1 MTKSW
6 ALGSAACQNN
16 FLLLSYLKGLIYNS
30 VAELKETRNVTNMK
44 IMNVKQLFLLST
56 LCLTMG
62 TTQAPAQEFLNKLK
76 NKGAKLVKQ
85 AMQDAVKDEVNTVEK
100 TEGEASRNKNR
111 VESKVRNRTRMQ
123 GNSTMAGGGVT
134 LSPKKKE
141 ITIKLCRG
149 LGPSTWYG
157 RKNARSPL
165 PPVCSKQDSWYSS
178 LPFIHDMD
186 NASLV
191 AESQMLEKWIRSHS
205 SEVCSPVVVRRE
217 ENTREMGERTRA
229 LDNAVRYLNGS
240 VEEMPEVLESG
251 AFKRAMQSDC
261 SPLYPS
267 LESETVTYLKS
278 INRTTKEVTVTVYEG
293 NSAYD
298 NKMNI
303 DEMWF
308 EVNPSERTAKLLE
321 MDDESAG
328 KDYTVP
334 SSIRFAGHLFRVTEI
349 GASAFSEKKVKSVT
363 LPMGLKSIGD
373 NAFMSSTISEISIP
387 ATVTNIGKGA
397 FSNIPTLKTIS
408 VPNSVKTIGHSC
420 FVACTGLTEVKLP
433 ARLEKLENSMFRGC
447 RSLTKV
453 TLPQNID
460 KIDTGTFEDC
470 KALAHI
476 DLPQT
481 VTTIGLNAFKNTA
494 LTEVPVTTSLKLID
508 SNAFEGC
515 NGLTSVSLPASV
527 QIETEAFKNCKN
539 LRKATISAE
548 HRGIPDDIYM
558 IFMGCPFAQKPL
570 TSVPSCV
577 TFSE

>member
-1 MTKSW
+1 
-6 ALGSAACQNN
+6 
-16 FLLLSYLKGLIYNS
+16 
-30 VAELKETRNVTNMK
+30 MK

-62 TTQAPAQEFLNKLK
+62 TTQAPAQGFLNKLK

-85 AMQDAVKDEVNTVEK
+85 AMPDAVKDVVNTVEK

-157 RKNARSPL
+157 RKNARSPQ
-165 PPVCSKQDSWYSS
+165 PPVCSKQDSWYRS

-191 AESQMLEKWIRSHS
+191 AESQMLKKWIRSNS
-205 SEVCSPVVVRRE
+205 SETCSPVVVRRE

-298 NKMNI
+298 NRMNI

-321 MDDESAG
+321 MDEESAG

-373 NAFMSSTISEISIP
+373 NAFMSSAISEISIP

-433 ARLEKLENSMFRGC
+433 ARLEKLWNNMFSGC

-476 DLPQT
+476 DLPQS
-481 VTTIGLNAFKNTA
+481 VTTIGVNAFKNTA

>member
-1 MTKSW
+1 MT
-6 ALGSAACQNN
+6 
-16 FLLLSYLKGLIYNS
+16 
-30 VAELKETRNVTNMK
+30 
-44 IMNVKQLFLLST
+44 MNVKQLFLLST

-62 TTQAPAQEFLNKLK
+62 TIQAPAQGFLNKLK

-85 AMQDAVKDEVNTVEK
+85 AMPDPVKDVVNTVEE
-100 TEGEASRNKNR
+100 TEGAATRTRNR
-111 VESKVRNRTRMQ
+111 VESRVRNRTS
-123 GNSTMAGGGVT
+123 GASTRRTRTQADSSTADGGVT

-149 LGPSTWYG
+149 LGPLTLG
-157 RKNARSPL
+157 GHKNARSPL
-165 PPVCSKQDSWYSS
+165 PPTCSKQDSWYRS

-191 AESQMLEKWIRSHS
+191 AEANMLDNFVKKHS
-205 SEVCSPVVVRRE
+205 SDVCSPVAVRNE
-217 ENTREMGERTRA
+217 ENRSEMGERTRA

-240 VEEMPEVLESG
+240 NDEMPEVLESG

-261 SPLYPS
+261 SALYPS
-267 LESETVTYLKS
+267 LEPETVTYLKS

-334 SSIRFAGHLFRVTEI
+334 SSIRFGGHLYRVTEI
-349 GASAFSEKKVKSVT
+349 GGSAFYGKKVKSVT

-373 NAFMSSTISEISIP
+373 NAFMSSTISEINIP
-387 ATVTNIGKGA
+387 ATVTNIGKRA

-408 VPNSVKTIGHSC
+408 VPNSVKTIGLSC
-420 FVACTGLTEVKLP
+420 FVMCTGLTEVKLP
-433 ARLEKLENSMFRGC
+433 ARLEKLENAMFRGC
-447 RSLTKV
+447 QSLTKV

-460 KIDTGTFEDC
+460 MIDTGTFEDC

-476 DLPQT
+476 DLPQS

-494 LTEVPVTTSLKLID
+494 LTEVPVTTNLKLID

-527 QIETEAFKNCKN
+527 QVENEAFKNCKN

>member
-1 MTKSW
+1 
-6 ALGSAACQNN
+6 
-16 FLLLSYLKGLIYNS
+16 
-30 VAELKETRNVTNMK
+30 MK

-62 TTQAPAQEFLNKLK
+62 TTQAPAQGFLNKLK

-85 AMQDAVKDEVNTVEK
+85 AMPDAVKDVVNTVEK

-157 RKNARSPL
+157 RKNARSPQ
-165 PPVCSKQDSWYSS
+165 PPVCSKQDSWYRS

-191 AESQMLEKWIRSHS
+191 AESQMLKKWIRSNS
-205 SEVCSPVVVRRE
+205 SEVDVPVLIRRE
-217 ENTREMGERTRA
+217 EKSGELGERISA
-229 LDNAVRYLNGS
+229 LDRAVRYLNGS

-278 INRTTKEVTVTVYEG
+278 INRTTKEVKVTVYEG

-321 MDDESAG
+321 MDEESAG

-373 NAFMSSTISEISIP
+373 NAFMSSAISEISIP

-433 ARLEKLENSMFRGC
+433 ARLEKLWNNMFSGC

-476 DLPQT
+476 DLPQS
-481 VTTIGLNAFKNTA
+481 VTTIGVNAFKNTA

>member
-1 MTKSW
+1 
-6 ALGSAACQNN
+6 
-16 FLLLSYLKGLIYNS
+16 
-30 VAELKETRNVTNMK
+30 MK

-62 TTQAPAQEFLNKLK
+62 TTQAPAQGFLNKLK

-85 AMQDAVKDEVNTVEK
+85 AMPDAVKDEVNTVEK

-157 RKNARSPL
+157 RKNARSPQ
-165 PPVCSKQDSWYSS
+165 PPVCSKQDSWYRS

-191 AESQMLEKWIRSHS
+191 AESQMLKKWIRSNS
-205 SEVCSPVVVRRE
+205 SETCSPVVVRRE

-321 MDDESAG
+321 MDEESAG

-373 NAFMSSTISEISIP
+373 NAFMSSAISEISIP

-433 ARLEKLENSMFRGC
+433 ARLEKLWNNMFSGC

-476 DLPQT
+476 DLPQS
-481 VTTIGLNAFKNTA
+481 VTTIGVNAFKNTA

>member
-1 MTKSW
+1 
-6 ALGSAACQNN
+6 
-16 FLLLSYLKGLIYNS
+16 
-30 VAELKETRNVTNMK
+30 
-44 IMNVKQLFLLST
+44 MNVKQLFLLST

-62 TTQAPAQEFLNKLK
+62 TTQAPAQGFLNKLK

-85 AMQDAVKDEVNTVEK
+85 AMPNPVKDVVKTVED
-100 TEGEASRNKNR
+100 TEGAASRTRTR
-111 VESKVRNRTRMQ
+111 VENKVRNKAGGESMRRTRTQ
-123 GNSTMAGGGVT
+123 AGSSMAGGVT

-141 ITIKLCRG
+141 MTIKLCRG
-149 LGPSTWYG
+149 LGPSTWHG

-165 PPVCSKQDSWYSS
+165 PPVCSKQDSWYRS

-191 AESQMLEKWIRSHS
+191 AESQMIEKWIRSHS
-205 SEVCSPVVVRRE
+205 SETCSPVVVRRE

-321 MDDESAG
+321 MDNDESAG

-433 ARLEKLENSMFRGC
+433 ARLEKLWNNMFSGC

-476 DLPQT
+476 DLPQS
-481 VTTIGLNAFKNTA
+481 VTTIGQNAFKNTA

>member
-1 MTKSW
+1 
-6 ALGSAACQNN
+6 
-16 FLLLSYLKGLIYNS
+16 
-30 VAELKETRNVTNMK
+30 MK

-62 TTQAPAQEFLNKLK
+62 TTQAPAQGFLNKLK

-85 AMQDAVKDEVNTVEK
+85 AMPDAVKDVVNTVEK

-157 RKNARSPL
+157 RKNARSPQ
-165 PPVCSKQDSWYSS
+165 PPVCSKQDSWYRS

-191 AESQMLEKWIRSHS
+191 AESQMLEKWIRSNS
-205 SEVCSPVVVRRE
+205 SETCSPVVVRRE

-321 MDDESAG
+321 MDEESAG

-373 NAFMSSTISEISIP
+373 NAFMSSAISEISIP

-433 ARLEKLENSMFRGC
+433 ARLEKLWNNMFSGC

-476 DLPQT
+476 DLPQS
-481 VTTIGLNAFKNTA
+481 VTTIGVNAFKNTA

>member
-1 MTKSW
+1 
-6 ALGSAACQNN
+6 
-16 FLLLSYLKGLIYNS
+16 
-30 VAELKETRNVTNMK
+30 MK
-44 IMNVKQLFLLST
+44 ILNVKQLFLLST

-62 TTQAPAQEFLNKLK
+62 TTQAPAQGFLNKLK

-85 AMQDAVKDEVNTVEK
+85 AMPDAVKDVVNTVEK

-157 RKNARSPL
+157 RKNARSPQ
-165 PPVCSKQDSWYSS
+165 PPVCSKQDSWYRS

-191 AESQMLEKWIRSHS
+191 AESQMLKKWIRSNS
-205 SEVCSPVVVRRE
+205 SETCSPVVVRRE

-321 MDDESAG
+321 MDEESAG

-373 NAFMSSTISEISIP
+373 NAFMSSAISEISIP

-433 ARLEKLENSMFRGC
+433 ARLEKLWKNMFSGC

-476 DLPQT
+476 DLPQS
-481 VTTIGLNAFKNTA
+481 VTTIGVNAFKNTA

>member
-1 MTKSW
+1 
-6 ALGSAACQNN
+6 
-16 FLLLSYLKGLIYNS
+16 
-30 VAELKETRNVTNMK
+30 
-44 IMNVKQLFLLST
+44 MNVKQLFLLST

-62 TTQAPAQEFLNKLK
+62 SATQAPAQGFLNKLK
-76 NKGAKLVKQ
+76 NKGAKLVKK
-85 AMQDAVKDEVNTVEK
+85 AMPNPVKDVVKTVED
-100 TEGEASRNKNR
+100 TEGAASRTRTR
-111 VESKVRNRTRMQ
+111 VENKVRNKAGGESMRRTRTQ
-123 GNSTMAGGGVT
+123 DGSSMAGGVT
-134 LSPKKKE
+134 LSPQKKE

-165 PPVCSKQDSWYSS
+165 PPVCSKQDSWYRS

-191 AESQMLEKWIRSHS
+191 AEVNMLDNFVKKHTSD
-205 SEVCSPVVVRRE
+205 VCSPVVVRRE
-217 ENTREMGERTRA
+217 ENGEEMGDRIEA
-229 LDNAVRYLNGS
+229 LNNAVRYLNGS
-240 VEEMPEVLESG
+240 TDEMPEVLESG
-251 AFKRAMQSDC
+251 AFKRAMQSDY
-261 SPLYPS
+261 SALYPS
-267 LESETVTYLKS
+267 LKPETVTYLKS

-298 NKMNI
+298 NRMNV

-321 MDDESAG
+321 MDNDESTG

-334 SSIRFAGHLFRVTEI
+334 SSIRFAGHMFRVTEI
-349 GASAFSEKKVKSVT
+349 GGSAFSEKKVKSVT
-363 LPMGLKSIGD
+363 LPMGLKSIGV
-373 NAFMSSTISEISIP
+373 NAFMSSTISEINIP
-387 ATVTNIGKGA
+387 ATVTNIGKRA
-397 FSNIPTLKTIS
+397 FSNISTLKTIS

-433 ARLEKLENSMFRGC
+433 ARLEKLENAMFRGC

-476 DLPQT
+476 DLPQS
-481 VTTIGLNAFKNTA
+481 VTTIGQNAFKNTA
-494 LTEVPVTTSLKLID
+494 LTAVPVTTNLKLID

-527 QIETEAFKNCKN
+527 QIEQEAFKNCKN
-539 LRKATISAE
+539 LRKATVSAE
-548 HRGIPDDIYM
+548 YRGIADDIYM

>member
-1 MTKSW
+1 
-6 ALGSAACQNN
+6 
-16 FLLLSYLKGLIYNS
+16 
-30 VAELKETRNVTNMK
+30 
-44 IMNVKQLFLLST
+44 
-56 LCLTMG
+56 MG
-62 TTQAPAQEFLNKLK
+62 ATQAPAQGFLNKLK
-76 NKGAKLVKQ
+76 NKGAKLIKQ
-85 AMQDAVKDEVNTVEK
+85 AMPDPVKDVVKTVED
-100 TEGEASRNKNR
+100 TEGAASRIRTR
-111 VESKVRNRTRMQ
+111 VENKVRNRTGGESMQ
-123 GNSTMAGGGVT
+123 RRRTQTGSGGVT

-157 RKNARSPL
+157 RNNARSPL
-165 PPVCSKQDSWYSS
+165 PPVCSKQDSWYES
-178 LPFIHDMD
+178 LSFINDMD

-191 AESQMLEKWIRSHS
+191 AEANMLDNLVTKHTSK
-205 SEVCSPVVVRRE
+205 VCSPVVFRRE
-217 ENTREMGERTRA
+217 ENSIERGARISA
-229 LDNAVRYLNGS
+229 LNNAVRYLNGS
-240 VEEMPEVLESG
+240 TDEMPEVFESG
-251 AFKRAMQSDC
+251 AFKRAMQSDY
-261 SPLYPS
+261 SALYPS
-267 LESETVTYLKS
+267 LEPETVKYLKS

-298 NKMNI
+298 NRMNI

-321 MDDESAG
+321 MDNDESTG

-334 SSIRFAGHLFRVTEI
+334 SSIRFAGHMFRVTEI
-349 GASAFSEKKVKSVT
+349 GGAAFCDMKVKSVT
-363 LPMGLKSIGD
+363 LPMGLKSIGV
-373 NAFMSSTISEISIP
+373 NAFMNSTISEISIP

-397 FSNIPTLKTIS
+397 FSNILALKTIS

-420 FVACTGLTEVKLP
+420 FAACTGLTEAKLP
-433 ARLEKLENSMFRGC
+433 ARLEKLENSMFWGC

-476 DLPQT
+476 DLPQI
-481 VTTIGLNAFKNTA
+481 VTTIGQNAFKNTA
-494 LTEVPVTTSLKLID
+494 LTEVPVTTNLKLID

-527 QIETEAFKNCKN
+527 QVEHEAFKNCKN

-548 HRGIPDDIYM
+548 YRGIADDIYM

>member
-1 MTKSW
+1 
-6 ALGSAACQNN
+6 
-16 FLLLSYLKGLIYNS
+16 
-30 VAELKETRNVTNMK
+30 MK

-62 TTQAPAQEFLNKLK
+62 TTQAPAQGFLNKLK

-85 AMQDAVKDEVNTVEK
+85 AMPDAVKDVVNTVEE
-100 TEGEASRNKNR
+100 TEGEASKTRNR

-157 RKNARSPL
+157 RKNARSPQ
-165 PPVCSKQDSWYSS
+165 PPVSSKQDSWYQS

-191 AESQMLEKWIRSHS
+191 AESQMLEKWIRSNS
-205 SEVCSPVVVRRE
+205 SETCSPVVVRRE

-278 INRTTKEVTVTVYEG
+278 INRTTKEVKVTVYEG

-321 MDDESAG
+321 MDEESAG

-373 NAFMSSTISEISIP
+373 NAFMSSAISEISIP

-433 ARLEKLENSMFRGC
+433 ARLEKLWNNMFSGC

-476 DLPQT
+476 DLPQS
-481 VTTIGLNAFKNTA
+481 VTTIGVNAFKNTA

-548 HRGIPDDIYM
+548 HRGLPDDIYM

>member
-1 MTKSW
+1 
-6 ALGSAACQNN
+6 
-16 FLLLSYLKGLIYNS
+16 
-30 VAELKETRNVTNMK
+30 
-44 IMNVKQLFLLST
+44 MNVKQLFLLST

-62 TTQAPAQEFLNKLK
+62 ATQAPAQGFLNKLK

-85 AMQDAVKDEVNTVEK
+85 AMPDPVKEVVNTVEE
-100 TEGEASRNKNR
+100 TEGAASRTRNR
-111 VESKVRNRTRMQ
+111 VESKVRNRTS
-123 GNSTMAGGGVT
+123 GASTRRTRTQAGSSTTGGSVT

-149 LGPSTWYG
+149 LGPSTWGG

-165 PPVCSKQDSWYSS
+165 PPACSKQDSWYRS

-191 AESQMLEKWIRSHS
+191 AEANMLDNFVKKHS
-205 SEVCSPVVVRRE
+205 SEVCSPVVVRVE
-217 ENTREMGERTRA
+217 ENREEMGERTRA

-240 VEEMPEVLESG
+240 TDEMPEVLESG
-251 AFKRAMQSDC
+251 AFKRAMQSDY
-261 SPLYPS
+261 SALYPS
-267 LESETVTYLKS
+267 LEPETVTYLKS

-321 MDDESAG
+321 MDEESAG

-334 SSIRFAGHLFRVTEI
+334 SSIRFGGHVFRVTEI
-349 GASAFSEKKVKSVT
+349 GASAFNEKKVKSVT

-373 NAFMSSTISEISIP
+373 NAFMSSTISEINIP

-420 FVACTGLTEVKLP
+420 FVMCTGLTEAKLP

-476 DLPQT
+476 DLPQS

-494 LTEVPVTTSLKLID
+494 LTEVPVTTNLKLID

-527 QIETEAFKNCKN
+527 QVENEAFKNCKN

-548 HRGIPDDIYM
+548 YRGIADDIYM

>member
-1 MTKSW
+1 MT
-6 ALGSAACQNN
+6 
-16 FLLLSYLKGLIYNS
+16 
-30 VAELKETRNVTNMK
+30 
-44 IMNVKQLFLLST
+44 MNVKQLFLLST

-62 TTQAPAQEFLNKLK
+62 ATQAPAQGFLNKLK

-85 AMQDAVKDEVNTVEK
+85 AMPDPVKEVVNTVEE
-100 TEGEASRNKNR
+100 TEGAASRTRNR
-111 VESKVRNRTRMQ
+111 VESKVRNRTS
-123 GNSTMAGGGVT
+123 GASTRRTRTQAGSSTTGGSVT

-149 LGPSTWYG
+149 LGPSTWGG

-165 PPVCSKQDSWYSS
+165 PPACSKQDSWYRS

-191 AESQMLEKWIRSHS
+191 AEANMLDNFVKKHS
-205 SEVCSPVVVRRE
+205 SEVCSPVVVRVE
-217 ENTREMGERTRA
+217 ENREEMGERTRA

-240 VEEMPEVLESG
+240 TDEMPEVLESG
-251 AFKRAMQSDC
+251 AFKRAMQSDY
-261 SPLYPS
+261 SALYPS
-267 LESETVTYLKS
+267 LEPETVTYLKS

-321 MDDESAG
+321 MDEESAG

-334 SSIRFAGHLFRVTEI
+334 SSIRFGGHVFRVTEI
-349 GASAFSEKKVKSVT
+349 GASAFNEKKVKSVT

-373 NAFMSSTISEISIP
+373 NAFMSSTISEINIP

-420 FVACTGLTEVKLP
+420 FVMCTGLTEAKLP

-476 DLPQT
+476 DLPQS

-494 LTEVPVTTSLKLID
+494 LTEVPVTTNLKLID

-527 QIETEAFKNCKN
+527 QVENEAFKNCKN

-548 HRGIPDDIYM
+548 YRGIADDIYM

>member
-1 MTKSW
+1 
-6 ALGSAACQNN
+6 
-16 FLLLSYLKGLIYNS
+16 
-30 VAELKETRNVTNMK
+30 
-44 IMNVKQLFLLST
+44 
-56 LCLTMG
+56 
-62 TTQAPAQEFLNKLK
+62 
-76 NKGAKLVKQ
+76 
-85 AMQDAVKDEVNTVEK
+85 
-100 TEGEASRNKNR
+100 
-111 VESKVRNRTRMQ
+111 
-123 GNSTMAGGGVT
+123 
-134 LSPKKKE
+134 
-141 ITIKLCRG
+141 
-149 LGPSTWYG
+149 
-157 RKNARSPL
+157 
-165 PPVCSKQDSWYSS
+165 
-178 LPFIHDMD
+178 
-186 NASLV
+186 
-191 AESQMLEKWIRSHS
+191 
-205 SEVCSPVVVRRE
+205 
-217 ENTREMGERTRA
+217 MGERIRA

-278 INRTTKEVTVTVYEG
+278 INRATTEVTVTVYEG
-293 NSAYD
+293 NSAYN

-321 MDDESAG
+321 MDEESAG

-373 NAFMSSTISEISIP
+373 NAFMSSTISEIRIP

-433 ARLEKLENSMFRGC
+433 ARLEKLWNNMFSGC

-460 KIDTGTFEDC
+460 KIDTGIFEDC

-476 DLPQT
+476 DLPQS
-481 VTTIGLNAFKNTA
+481 VTTIGVNAFKNTA

>member
-1 MTKSW
+1 M
-6 ALGSAACQNN
+6 
-16 FLLLSYLKGLIYNS
+16 
-30 VAELKETRNVTNMK
+30 
-44 IMNVKQLFLLST
+44 
-56 LCLTMG
+56 
-62 TTQAPAQEFLNKLK
+62 K

-85 AMQDAVKDEVNTVEK
+85 AMPDPVKEVVNTVEE
-100 TEGEASRNKNR
+100 TEGAATRTRNR
-111 VESKVRNRTRMQ
+111 VESKVRNRTS
-123 GNSTMAGGGVT
+123 GASTRRTRTQAGSSTAGGSVT

-149 LGPSTWYG
+149 LGPSTWGG

-165 PPVCSKQDSWYSS
+165 PPTCSKQDSWYRS

-191 AESQMLEKWIRSHS
+191 AEANMLDNFVKKHS
-205 SEVCSPVVVRRE
+205 SEVCSPVVVRVE
-217 ENTREMGERTRA
+217 ENREEMGERTRA

-240 VEEMPEVLESG
+240 TDEMPEVLESG
-251 AFKRAMQSDC
+251 AFKRAMQSDY
-261 SPLYPS
+261 SALYPS
-267 LESETVTYLKS
+267 LEPETVTYLKS
-278 INRTTKEVTVTVYEG
+278 INRTTKEVTVSVYEG

-321 MDDESAG
+321 MDEESTG

-334 SSIRFAGHLFRVTEI
+334 SSIRFGGHVFRVTEI
-349 GASAFSEKKVKSVT
+349 GESAFNEKKVKSVT

-373 NAFMSSTISEISIP
+373 NAFMSSTISEINIP
-387 ATVTNIGKGA
+387 ATVTNIGKQA
-397 FSNIPTLKTIS
+397 FSNISTLKTIS

-420 FVACTGLTEVKLP
+420 FVMCTGLTEAKLP

-476 DLPQT
+476 DLPQS

-494 LTEVPVTTSLKLID
+494 LTEVPVTTNLKLID

-527 QIETEAFKNCKN
+527 QVENEAFKNCKN

-548 HRGIPDDIYM
+548 YRGIADDIYM

>member
-1 MTKSW
+1 
-6 ALGSAACQNN
+6 
-16 FLLLSYLKGLIYNS
+16 
-30 VAELKETRNVTNMK
+30 MK

-85 AMQDAVKDEVNTVEK
+85 AMPDAVKDEVNTVEK

-157 RKNARSPL
+157 RKNARSPQ
-165 PPVCSKQDSWYSS
+165 PPVCSKQDSWYRS

-191 AESQMLEKWIRSHS
+191 AESQMLEKWIRSNS
-205 SEVCSPVVVRRE
+205 SETCSPVVVRRE

-494 LTEVPVTTSLKLID
+494 LTEVPVTTNLKLID

>member
-1 MTKSW
+1 
-6 ALGSAACQNN
+6 
-16 FLLLSYLKGLIYNS
+16 
-30 VAELKETRNVTNMK
+30 MK

-62 TTQAPAQEFLNKLK
+62 TTQAPAQGFLNKLK

-85 AMQDAVKDEVNTVEK
+85 AMPDAVKDVVNTVEK
-100 TEGEASRNKNR
+100 TEGEASKTRNR

-157 RKNARSPL
+157 RKNARSPQ
-165 PPVCSKQDSWYSS
+165 PPVCSKQDSWYRS

-191 AESQMLEKWIRSHS
+191 AESQMIEKWIRSHS
-205 SEVCSPVVVRRE
+205 SETCSPVVVRRE

-251 AFKRAMQSDC
+251 AFKRAMQSDF

-321 MDDESAG
+321 MDEESAG

-420 FVACTGLTEVKLP
+420 FVTCTGLTEVKLP
-433 ARLEKLENSMFRGC
+433 ARLEKLWNNMFRGC

-476 DLPQT
+476 DLPQS
-481 VTTIGLNAFKNTA
+481 VTTIGQNAFKNTA

-508 SNAFEGC
+508 TNAFEGC

-539 LRKATISAE
+539 LRRATISAE

>member
-1 MTKSW
+1 
-6 ALGSAACQNN
+6 
-16 FLLLSYLKGLIYNS
+16 
-30 VAELKETRNVTNMK
+30 MK

-62 TTQAPAQEFLNKLK
+62 TTQAPAQGFLNKLK

-85 AMQDAVKDEVNTVEK
+85 AMPDAVKDVVNTVEK

-157 RKNARSPL
+157 RKNARSPQ
-165 PPVCSKQDSWYSS
+165 PPVCSKQDSWYRS

-191 AESQMLEKWIRSHS
+191 AESQMLEKWIRSNS
-205 SEVCSPVVVRRE
+205 SETCSPVVVRRE
-217 ENTREMGERTRA
+217 ENTREMGERIRA

-278 INRTTKEVTVTVYEG
+278 INRTTKEVKVTVYEG

-308 EVNPSERTAKLLE
+308 EMNPSERTAKLLE
-321 MDDESAG
+321 MDEESAG

-433 ARLEKLENSMFRGC
+433 ARLEKLWNNMFSGC

-476 DLPQT
+476 DLPQS
-481 VTTIGLNAFKNTA
+481 VTTIGVNAFKNTA

>member
-1 MTKSW
+1 
-6 ALGSAACQNN
+6 
-16 FLLLSYLKGLIYNS
+16 
-30 VAELKETRNVTNMK
+30 
-44 IMNVKQLFLLST
+44 MNVKQLFLLST

-62 TTQAPAQEFLNKLK
+62 TTQAPAQGFLNKLK

-85 AMQDAVKDEVNTVEK
+85 AMPDAVKGVVNTVEK

-123 GNSTMAGGGVT
+123 GNSTIAGGGVT

-157 RKNARSPL
+157 RKNARSPQ
-165 PPVCSKQDSWYSS
+165 PPVCSKQDSWYRS

-191 AESQMLEKWIRSHS
+191 AESQMLKKWIRSNS
-205 SEVCSPVVVRRE
+205 SETCSPVVVRRE

-433 ARLEKLENSMFRGC
+433 ARLEKLWNNMFSGC

-476 DLPQT
+476 DLPQS
-481 VTTIGLNAFKNTA
+481 VTTIGVNAFKNTA

>member
-1 MTKSW
+1 
-6 ALGSAACQNN
+6 
-16 FLLLSYLKGLIYNS
+16 
-30 VAELKETRNVTNMK
+30 MK

-62 TTQAPAQEFLNKLK
+62 TTQAPAQGFLNKLK

-85 AMQDAVKDEVNTVEK
+85 AMPDAVKDVVNTVEK
-100 TEGEASRNKNR
+100 TEGEASKTRNR

-157 RKNARSPL
+157 RKNARSPQ
-165 PPVCSKQDSWYSS
+165 PPVCSKQDSWYRS

-191 AESQMLEKWIRSHS
+191 AESQMLKQWIRSNS
-205 SEVCSPVVVRRE
+205 SETCSPVVVRRE
-217 ENTREMGERTRA
+217 ENTREMGERIRA

-433 ARLEKLENSMFRGC
+433 ARLEKLWNNMFSGC

-476 DLPQT
+476 DLPQS
-481 VTTIGLNAFKNTA
+481 VTTIGVNAFKNTA

>member
-1 MTKSW
+1 
-6 ALGSAACQNN
+6 
-16 FLLLSYLKGLIYNS
+16 
-30 VAELKETRNVTNMK
+30 MK

-62 TTQAPAQEFLNKLK
+62 TTQAPAQGFLNKLK
-76 NKGAKLVKQ
+76 NKGTKLVKQ
-85 AMQDAVKDEVNTVEK
+85 AMPDAVKDVVNTVEK
-100 TEGEASRNKNR
+100 TEGEASKTRNR

-157 RKNARSPL
+157 RKNARSPQ
-165 PPVCSKQDSWYSS
+165 PPVCSKQDSWYRS

-191 AESQMLEKWIRSHS
+191 AESQMLEKWIRSNS
-205 SEVCSPVVVRRE
+205 SETCSPVVVRRE
-217 ENTREMGERTRA
+217 ENTREMGERIRA

-278 INRTTKEVTVTVYEG
+278 INRTTKEVKVTVYEG

-308 EVNPSERTAKLLE
+308 EMNPSERTAKLLE
-321 MDDESAG
+321 MDEESAG

-433 ARLEKLENSMFRGC
+433 ARLEKLWNNMFSGC

-460 KIDTGTFEDC
+460 KIDTGIFEDC

-476 DLPQT
+476 DLPQS
-481 VTTIGLNAFKNTA
+481 VTTIGVNAFKNTA

>member
-1 MTKSW
+1 
-6 ALGSAACQNN
+6 
-16 FLLLSYLKGLIYNS
+16 
-30 VAELKETRNVTNMK
+30 MK
-44 IMNVKQLFLLST
+44 IMNVKQLFLLSI

-62 TTQAPAQEFLNKLK
+62 TTQAPAQGFLNKLK

-85 AMQDAVKDEVNTVEK
+85 AMPDAVKDVVNTVEK

-123 GNSTMAGGGVT
+123 GNSTMAGGVT

-157 RKNARSPL
+157 RKNARSPQ

-191 AESQMLEKWIRSHS
+191 AESQMLEKWIRSNS
-205 SEVCSPVVVRRE
+205 SKICSPVVVRRE
-217 ENTREMGERTRA
+217 ENIREMGERTRA

-433 ARLEKLENSMFRGC
+433 ARLEKLWNNMFSGC

-476 DLPQT
+476 DLPQS
-481 VTTIGLNAFKNTA
+481 VTTIGVNAFKNTA

>member
-1 MTKSW
+1 
-6 ALGSAACQNN
+6 
-16 FLLLSYLKGLIYNS
+16 
-30 VAELKETRNVTNMK
+30 MK
-44 IMNVKQLFLLST
+44 ILNVKQLFLLST

-62 TTQAPAQEFLNKLK
+62 TTQAPAQGFLNKLK

-85 AMQDAVKDEVNTVEK
+85 AMPDAVKDVVNTVEK

-157 RKNARSPL
+157 RKNARSPQ
-165 PPVCSKQDSWYSS
+165 PPVCSKQDSWYRS

-191 AESQMLEKWIRSHS
+191 AESQMLKKWIRSNS
-205 SEVCSPVVVRRE
+205 SETCSPVVVRRE

-278 INRTTKEVTVTVYEG
+278 INRTTKEVKVTVYEG

-321 MDDESAG
+321 MDEESAG

-433 ARLEKLENSMFRGC
+433 ARLEKLWNNMFSGC

-476 DLPQT
+476 DLPQS
-481 VTTIGLNAFKNTA
+481 VTTIGVNAFKNTA

>member
-1 MTKSW
+1 MT
-6 ALGSAACQNN
+6 
-16 FLLLSYLKGLIYNS
+16 
-30 VAELKETRNVTNMK
+30 
-44 IMNVKQLFLLST
+44 MNVKQLFLLST

-62 TTQAPAQEFLNKLK
+62 TTQAPAQGFLNKLK

-85 AMQDAVKDEVNTVEK
+85 AMPDPVKDVVNTVEE
-100 TEGEASRNKNR
+100 TEGAATRTRNR
-111 VESKVRNRTRMQ
+111 VESKVRNRTS
-123 GNSTMAGGGVT
+123 GASTRRTRTQAGSSTAGGSVT

-149 LGPSTWYG
+149 LGPSTLGG

-165 PPVCSKQDSWYSS
+165 PPVCSKQDSWYRA

-191 AESQMLEKWIRSHS
+191 AEANMLDNMMKKRS
-205 SEVCSPVVVRRE
+205 EDVCSPVAVRCE
-217 ENTREMGERTRA
+217 ENRSEMGERTRA

-240 VEEMPEVLESG
+240 TDEMPEVLESG
-251 AFKRAMQSDC
+251 AFKRAMQSDY
-261 SPLYPS
+261 SALYPS
-267 LESETVTYLKS
+267 LEPETVTYLKS

-298 NKMNI
+298 NKMLV

-308 EVNPSERTAKLLE
+308 EVNPSERTAKLIE

-334 SSIRFAGHLFRVTEI
+334 SSIRFGGHMYRVTKI
-349 GASAFSEKKVKSVT
+349 GGSAFYGKKVKSVT

-373 NAFMSSTISEISIP
+373 NAFMSSTISEINIP
-387 ATVTNIGKGA
+387 VTVTNIGKRA

-408 VPNSVKTIGHSC
+408 VPNSVKTIGLSC
-420 FVACTGLTEVKLP
+420 FVMCTGLTEVKLP
-433 ARLEKLENSMFRGC
+433 ARLEKLENSLFKGC

-470 KALAHI
+470 KALTHI
-476 DLPQT
+476 DLPQS

-494 LTEVPVTTSLKLID
+494 LTEVPVTTNLKLID

-527 QIETEAFKNCKN
+527 QVENEAFKNCKN

-548 HRGIPDDIYM
+548 HRGIPDDIYI

>member
-1 MTKSW
+1 
-6 ALGSAACQNN
+6 
-16 FLLLSYLKGLIYNS
+16 
-30 VAELKETRNVTNMK
+30 
-44 IMNVKQLFLLST
+44 MNVKQLFLLST

-62 TTQAPAQEFLNKLK
+62 TTQAPAQGFLNKLK

-85 AMQDAVKDEVNTVEK
+85 AMPAPVKDVVKTVED
-100 TEGEASRNKNR
+100 TEGVASRTRTR
-111 VESKVRNRTRMQ
+111 VENKVRNKAGGESMRRTRTQ
-123 GNSTMAGGGVT
+123 AGSSMAGGVT

-141 ITIKLCRG
+141 MTIKLCRG
-149 LGPSTWYG
+149 LGPSTWHG
-157 RKNARSPL
+157 RKNARSTL
-165 PPVCSKQDSWYSS
+165 PPVCSKQDSWYRS
-178 LPFIHDMD
+178 LPFILDMD

-191 AESQMLEKWIRSHS
+191 AEANMLDNFVKKHT

-217 ENTREMGERTRA
+217 ENTEERGDRIEA
-229 LDNAVRYLNGS
+229 LNNAVRYLNGS
-240 VEEMPEVLESG
+240 TDEMPEVLESG
-251 AFKRAMQSDC
+251 AFKRAMQSDY
-261 SPLYPS
+261 SALYPS
-267 LESETVTYLKS
+267 LKPETVTYLKS

-298 NKMNI
+298 NRMNV

-321 MDDESAG
+321 MDNDESTG

-334 SSIRFAGHLFRVTEI
+334 SSIRFAGHMFRVTEI
-349 GASAFSEKKVKSVT
+349 GGSAFYEKKVKSVT
-363 LPMGLKSIGD
+363 LPMGLKSIGV
-373 NAFMSSTISEISIP
+373 NAFMSSTISEINIP

-397 FSNIPTLKTIS
+397 FSNIPALKTIS

-433 ARLEKLENSMFRGC
+433 AHLEKLENSMFRGC

-470 KALAHI
+470 KTLAHI

-481 VTTIGLNAFKNTA
+481 VTTIGQNAFKNTA
-494 LTEVPVTTSLKLID
+494 LTAVPVTTNLKLID

-515 NGLTSVSLPASV
+515 NGLTSVSLPASI
-527 QIETEAFKNCKN
+527 QIEYEAFKNCKN

>member
-1 MTKSW
+1 
-6 ALGSAACQNN
+6 
-16 FLLLSYLKGLIYNS
+16 
-30 VAELKETRNVTNMK
+30 MK

-62 TTQAPAQEFLNKLK
+62 TTQAPAQGFLNKLK

-85 AMQDAVKDEVNTVEK
+85 AMPDAVKDVVNTVEK

-157 RKNARSPL
+157 RKNARSPQ
-165 PPVCSKQDSWYSS
+165 PPVSSKQDSWYRS

-191 AESQMLEKWIRSHS
+191 AESQMLEKWIRSNS
-205 SEVCSPVVVRRE
+205 SETNSPVVVRVE
-217 ENTREMGERTRA
+217 ENRSEMGERTRA

-433 ARLEKLENSMFRGC
+433 ARLEKLWNNMFSGC

-476 DLPQT
+476 DLPQS
-481 VTTIGLNAFKNTA
+481 VTTIGVNAFKNTA

>member
-1 MTKSW
+1 
-6 ALGSAACQNN
+6 
-16 FLLLSYLKGLIYNS
+16 
-30 VAELKETRNVTNMK
+30 MK

-62 TTQAPAQEFLNKLK
+62 TTQAPAQGFLNKLK

-85 AMQDAVKDEVNTVEK
+85 AMPDAVKDEVNTVEK

-157 RKNARSPL
+157 RKNARSPQ
-165 PPVCSKQDSWYSS
+165 PPVSSKQDIWYQS

-191 AESQMLEKWIRSHS
+191 AESQMLEKWIRSNS
-205 SEVCSPVVVRRE
+205 SETCSPVVVRRE

-251 AFKRAMQSDC
+251 AFKRAMQSDY
-261 SPLYPS
+261 SALYPL
-267 LESETVTYLKS
+267 LEPETVTYLKS

-298 NKMNI
+298 NRMNI

-349 GASAFSEKKVKSVT
+349 GASAFSDKKVKSVT

-433 ARLEKLENSMFRGC
+433 ARLEKLWNNMFSGC

-476 DLPQT
+476 DLPQS
-481 VTTIGLNAFKNTA
+481 VTTIGVNAFKNTA

>member
-1 MTKSW
+1 
-6 ALGSAACQNN
+6 
-16 FLLLSYLKGLIYNS
+16 
-30 VAELKETRNVTNMK
+30 
-44 IMNVKQLFLLST
+44 MNVKQLFLLST

-62 TTQAPAQEFLNKLK
+62 TTQAPAQGFLNKLK

-85 AMQDAVKDEVNTVEK
+85 AMPNPVKDVVKTVED
-100 TEGEASRNKNR
+100 TEGAASRTRTR
-111 VESKVRNRTRMQ
+111 VENKVRNKAGGESMRRTRTQ
-123 GNSTMAGGGVT
+123 AGSSMAGGVT

-141 ITIKLCRG
+141 MTIKLCRG
-149 LGPSTWYG
+149 LGPSTWHG

-165 PPVCSKQDSWYSS
+165 PPVCSKQDSWYRS

-191 AESQMLEKWIRSHS
+191 AEVNMLDNFVKKHTSD
-205 SEVCSPVVVRRE
+205 VCSPVLVRRE
-217 ENTREMGERTRA
+217 ENGEEMGDRIEA
-229 LDNAVRYLNGS
+229 LNNAVRYLNGS
-240 VEEMPEVLESG
+240 TDEMPEVLESG
-251 AFKRAMQSDC
+251 AFKRAMQSDY
-261 SPLYPS
+261 SALYPS
-267 LESETVTYLKS
+267 LKPETVTYLKS

-298 NKMNI
+298 NRMNV

-308 EVNPSERTAKLLE
+308 EVNPSERTAKLIE

-334 SSIRFAGHLFRVTEI
+334 SSIRFGGHVFRVTEI
-349 GASAFSEKKVKSVT
+349 GGSAFYGKKVKSVT

-373 NAFMSSTISEISIP
+373 NAFMSSTISEINIP
-387 ATVTNIGKGA
+387 ATVTNIGKQA

-408 VPNSVKTIGHSC
+408 IPNSVKTIGHSC
-420 FVACTGLTEVKLP
+420 FVVCTGLTEVKLP
-433 ARLEKLENSMFRGC
+433 ARLEKLENSMFKGC

-476 DLPQT
+476 DLPKS

-494 LTEVPVTTSLKLID
+494 LTEVPVTTNLKLID

-515 NGLTSVSLPASV
+515 NGLSSVSLPASV
-527 QIETEAFKNCKN
+527 QVENEAFKNCKN

>member
-1 MTKSW
+1 M
-6 ALGSAACQNN
+6 
-16 FLLLSYLKGLIYNS
+16 
-30 VAELKETRNVTNMK
+30 
-44 IMNVKQLFLLST
+44 
-56 LCLTMG
+56 
-62 TTQAPAQEFLNKLK
+62 K

-85 AMQDAVKDEVNTVEK
+85 AMPDPVKDVVNTVEE
-100 TEGEASRNKNR
+100 TEGAATRTRNR
-111 VESKVRNRTRMQ
+111 VESKVRNRTSGASTRRTRTQ
-123 GNSTMAGGGVT
+123 AGSSTENSGGVT

-149 LGPSTWYG
+149 LGPLTLG
-157 RKNARSPL
+157 GHKNARSPL
-165 PPVCSKQDSWYSS
+165 PPTCSKQDSWYRS

-191 AESQMLEKWIRSHS
+191 AESNMLDNMMKKRS
-205 SEVCSPVVVRRE
+205 EDVCSPVAVRCE
-217 ENTREMGERTRA
+217 ENRSEMGERTRA

-261 SPLYPS
+261 SALYPS
-267 LESETVTYLKS
+267 LEPETVTYLKS

-298 NKMNI
+298 NRMLV

-308 EVNPSERTAKLLE
+308 EVNPSERTAKLIE

-334 SSIRFAGHLFRVTEI
+334 SSIRFGGHMYRVTEI
-349 GASAFSEKKVKSVT
+349 GGSAFYGKKVKSVT

-373 NAFMSSTISEISIP
+373 NAFMSSTISEINIP
-387 ATVTNIGKGA
+387 ATVTNIGKQA

-408 VPNSVKTIGHSC
+408 VPNSVKTIGLSC
-420 FVACTGLTEVKLP
+420 FVMCTGLTEVKLP
-433 ARLEKLENSMFRGC
+433 ARLEKLENSLFKGC

-460 KIDTGTFEDC
+460 MIDTGTFEDC

-476 DLPQT
+476 DLPQK

-494 LTEVPVTTSLKLID
+494 LTEVPVTTNLKLID

-515 NGLTSVSLPASV
+515 NSLTSVSLPASV
-527 QIETEAFKNCKN
+527 QVENEAFKNCKN

>member
-1 MTKSW
+1 
-6 ALGSAACQNN
+6 
-16 FLLLSYLKGLIYNS
+16 
-30 VAELKETRNVTNMK
+30 MK
-44 IMNVKQLFLLST
+44 ILNVKQLFLLST

-62 TTQAPAQEFLNKLK
+62 TTQAPAQGFLNKLK

-85 AMQDAVKDEVNTVEK
+85 AMPDAVKDVVNTVEK

-157 RKNARSPL
+157 RKNARSPQ
-165 PPVCSKQDSWYSS
+165 PPVCSKQDSWYRS

-191 AESQMLEKWIRSHS
+191 AESQMLKKWIRSNS
-205 SEVCSPVVVRRE
+205 SETCSPVVVRRE

-278 INRTTKEVTVTVYEG
+278 INRTTKEVKVTVYEG

-321 MDDESAG
+321 MDEESAG

-373 NAFMSSTISEISIP
+373 NAFMSSAISEISIP

-433 ARLEKLENSMFRGC
+433 ARLEKLWNNMFSGC

-476 DLPQT
+476 GLPQS
-481 VTTIGLNAFKNTA
+481 VTTIGVNAFKNTA

>member
-1 MTKSW
+1 
-6 ALGSAACQNN
+6 
-16 FLLLSYLKGLIYNS
+16 
-30 VAELKETRNVTNMK
+30 
-44 IMNVKQLFLLST
+44 
-56 LCLTMG
+56 MG
-62 TTQAPAQEFLNKLK
+62 TTQAPAQGFLNKLK

-85 AMQDAVKDEVNTVEK
+85 AMPDPVKEVVNTVEE
-100 TEGEASRNKNR
+100 TEGAASRTRNR
-111 VESKVRNRTRMQ
+111 VESKVRNRTS
-123 GNSTMAGGGVT
+123 GASTRRTRTQAGSSTENNGGVT
-134 LSPKKKE
+134 LSSKKKE
-141 ITIKLCRG
+141 VTIKLCRG
-149 LGPSTWYG
+149 LGPSTLGG

-165 PPVCSKQDSWYSS
+165 PPTCSKQDSWYRA

-191 AESQMLEKWIRSHS
+191 AEVNMLDNFVKKHS
-205 SEVCSPVVVRRE
+205 SDVCSPVLVRRA
-217 ENTREMGERTRA
+217 ENSREMGERTRA

-240 VEEMPEVLESG
+240 TDEMPEVLESG
-251 AFKRAMQSDC
+251 AFKRAMQSDY
-261 SPLYPS
+261 SALYPS
-267 LESETVTYLKS
+267 LKPETVTYLKS
-278 INRTTKEVTVTVYEG
+278 INRTTKEVTVTVYDG

-298 NKMNI
+298 NRMLV

-308 EVNPSERTAKLLE
+308 EVNPSERTAKLIE

-334 SSIRFAGHLFRVTEI
+334 SSIRFGGHMYRVTEI
-349 GASAFSEKKVKSVT
+349 GGSAFYGKKVKSVT

-373 NAFMSSTISEISIP
+373 NAFMSSSISEINIP
-387 ATVTNIGKGA
+387 ATVTNIGKRA

-408 VPNSVKTIGHSC
+408 VPNSVKTIGLSC
-420 FVACTGLTEVKLP
+420 FVMCTGLTEIKLP
-433 ARLEKLENSMFRGC
+433 ARLEKLENSLFKGC

-476 DLPQT
+476 DLPQS

-494 LTEVPVTTSLKLID
+494 LTEVPMTTNLKLID

-527 QIETEAFKNCKN
+527 QVENEAFKNCKN

>member
-1 MTKSW
+1 
-6 ALGSAACQNN
+6 
-16 FLLLSYLKGLIYNS
+16 
-30 VAELKETRNVTNMK
+30 
-44 IMNVKQLFLLST
+44 MNVKQLFLLST

-62 TTQAPAQEFLNKLK
+62 TTQASAQGFLNKLK

-85 AMQDAVKDEVNTVEK
+85 AMPEPVKDVVNTVEE
-100 TEGEASRNKNR
+100 TEGAASRTRNR
-111 VESKVRNRTRMQ
+111 VESKVRNRTSGASTRRTRTQ
-123 GNSTMAGGGVT
+123 AGSSTENSGGVT

-149 LGPSTWYG
+149 LGPSTLG
-157 RKNARSPL
+157 GHKNARSPL
-165 PPVCSKQDSWYSS
+165 PPTCSKQDSWYRS

-191 AESQMLEKWIRSHS
+191 AEVNMLDNFVKKHS
-205 SEVCSPVVVRRE
+205 SDVCSPVLVRRE
-217 ENTREMGERTRA
+217 ENSREMSERTRA

-240 VEEMPEVLESG
+240 TDEMPEVLESG
-251 AFKRAMQSDC
+251 AFKRAMQSDY
-261 SPLYPS
+261 SALYPS
-267 LESETVTYLKS
+267 LKPETVTYLKS
-278 INRTTKEVTVTVYEG
+278 INRTTKEVTVTVYDG

-303 DEMWF
+303 EEMWF
-308 EVNPSERTAKLLE
+308 EVNPSERTAKLIE

-334 SSIRFAGHLFRVTEI
+334 SSIRFGGHMYRVTEI
-349 GASAFSEKKVKSVT
+349 GGSAFYGKKVKSVT

-373 NAFMSSTISEISIP
+373 NAFMSSTISEINIP
-387 ATVTNIGKGA
+387 ATVTNISRGA

-433 ARLEKLENSMFRGC
+433 ARLEKLENSMFKGC

-476 DLPQT
+476 DLPKS

-494 LTEVPVTTSLKLID
+494 LTEVPVTTNLKLID

-527 QIETEAFKNCKN
+527 HLEDEAFKNCKN

>member
-1 MTKSW
+1 MT
-6 ALGSAACQNN
+6 
-16 FLLLSYLKGLIYNS
+16 
-30 VAELKETRNVTNMK
+30 
-44 IMNVKQLFLLST
+44 MNVKQLFLLST

-62 TTQAPAQEFLNKLK
+62 TTQAPAQGFLNKLK
-76 NKGAKLVKQ
+76 NKGTKIVKQ
-85 AMQDAVKDEVNTVEK
+85 ALPDPVKDVVNTVEE
-100 TEGEASRNKNR
+100 TEGAASRTKTR
-111 VESKVRNRTRMQ
+111 VENRVRNRVGGESMRRTRTQ
-123 GNSTMAGGGVT
+123 GGSATAGSGGGVT

-149 LGPSTWYG
+149 IGPSISGG

-165 PPVCSKQDSWYSS
+165 PPTCSKQDSWYRS
-178 LPFIHDMD
+178 LSFIHDMD
-186 NASLV
+186 NSSLV
-191 AESQMLEKWIRSHS
+191 AEVNMLDNFVKKHS
-205 SEVCSPVVVRRE
+205 LEVCSPVVVRRE
-217 ENTREMGERTRA
+217 ENTKEMGERTRA

-240 VEEMPEVLESG
+240 TDEMPEVFESG
-251 AFKRAMQSDC
+251 AFKRAMQSDY
-261 SPLYPS
+261 SALYPS
-267 LESETVTYLKS
+267 LEPETVTYLKS
-278 INRTTKEVTVTVYEG
+278 INRTTKEVTVSVYEG
-293 NSAYD
+293 NSAYN

-308 EVNPSERTAKLLE
+308 EVNPSERTAKLIE

-334 SSIRFAGHLFRVTEI
+334 SSIRFGGHMYRVTEI
-349 GASAFSEKKVKSVT
+349 GGSAFYGKKVKSVT

-373 NAFMSSTISEISIP
+373 NAFMSSTISEINIP
-387 ATVTNIGKGA
+387 ATVTNIGKQA

-408 VPNSVKTIGHSC
+408 VPNSVKTIGLSC
-420 FVACTGLTEVKLP
+420 FVMCTGLTEAKLP
-433 ARLEKLENSMFRGC
+433 ARLEKLENSLFKGC

-470 KALAHI
+470 KALTHI
-476 DLPQT
+476 DLPQS

-494 LTEVPVTTSLKLID
+494 LTEVPVTTNLKLID

-515 NGLTSVSLPASV
+515 NGLTSVSLPSSV
-527 QIETEAFKNCKN
+527 QVEQEAFKNCKN

>member
-1 MTKSW
+1 
-6 ALGSAACQNN
+6 
-16 FLLLSYLKGLIYNS
+16 
-30 VAELKETRNVTNMK
+30 MK
-44 IMNVKQLFLLST
+44 ILNVKQLFLLST

-62 TTQAPAQEFLNKLK
+62 TTQAPAQGFLNKLK

-85 AMQDAVKDEVNTVEK
+85 AMPNAVKDVVNTVEK
-100 TEGEASRNKNR
+100 TEGEASKTRNR

-157 RKNARSPL
+157 RKNARSPQ
-165 PPVCSKQDSWYSS
+165 PPVCSKQDSWYRS

-191 AESQMLEKWIRSHS
+191 AESQMLKKWIRSNS
-205 SEVCSPVVVRRE
+205 SETCSPVVVRRE
-217 ENTREMGERTRA
+217 ENTREMGERIRA

-278 INRTTKEVTVTVYEG
+278 INRTTKEVKVTVYEG

-321 MDDESAG
+321 MDEESAG

-373 NAFMSSTISEISIP
+373 NAFMSSAISEISIP

-408 VPNSVKTIGHSC
+408 VPNSVKTIGLSC

-433 ARLEKLENSMFRGC
+433 ARLEKLWNNMFSGC

-476 DLPQT
+476 DLPQS
-481 VTTIGLNAFKNTA
+481 VTTIGVNAFKNTA

>member
-1 MTKSW
+1 
-6 ALGSAACQNN
+6 
-16 FLLLSYLKGLIYNS
+16 
-30 VAELKETRNVTNMK
+30 MK

-62 TTQAPAQEFLNKLK
+62 ITQAPAQGFLNKLK

-85 AMQDAVKDEVNTVEK
+85 AMPDEVKDVVNTVEK

-157 RKNARSPL
+157 RKNARSPQ
-165 PPVCSKQDSWYSS
+165 PPVCSKQDSWYRS

-191 AESQMLEKWIRSHS
+191 AESQMLKKWIRSNS
-205 SEVCSPVVVRRE
+205 SETCSPVVVRRE

-433 ARLEKLENSMFRGC
+433 ARLEKLWNNMFSGC

-476 DLPQT
+476 DLPQS
-481 VTTIGLNAFKNTA
+481 VTTIGVNAFKNTA

>member
-1 MTKSW
+1 MT
-6 ALGSAACQNN
+6 
-16 FLLLSYLKGLIYNS
+16 
-30 VAELKETRNVTNMK
+30 
-44 IMNVKQLFLLST
+44 MNVKQLFLLST

-62 TTQAPAQEFLNKLK
+62 TTQAPAQGFLNKLK

-85 AMQDAVKDEVNTVEK
+85 AMPDPVKDVVNTVEE
-100 TEGEASRNKNR
+100 TEGAASRTRNR
-111 VESKVRNRTRMQ
+111 VESKVRNRTS
-123 GNSTMAGGGVT
+123 GASTRRTRTQAGSSTAGGGVT

-149 LGPSTWYG
+149 LGPLTLG
-157 RKNARSPL
+157 GHKNARSSL
-165 PPVCSKQDSWYSS
+165 PPTCSKQDSWYRS

-191 AESQMLEKWIRSHS
+191 AEANMLDNFVKKHS
-205 SEVCSPVVVRRE
+205 SDVCSPVAVRCE
-217 ENTREMGERTRA
+217 ENRSEMGDRVRA

-240 VEEMPEVLESG
+240 TDEMPEVLESG
-251 AFKRAMQSDC
+251 AFKRAMQSDY
-261 SPLYPS
+261 SALYPS
-267 LESETVTYLKS
+267 LEPETVTYLKS

-298 NKMNI
+298 NRMNI

-308 EVNPSERTAKLLE
+308 EVNPSERTAKLIE

-334 SSIRFAGHLFRVTEI
+334 SSIRFGGHMYRVTEI
-349 GASAFSEKKVKSVT
+349 GGSAFYGKKVKSVT

-373 NAFMSSTISEISIP
+373 NAFMSSTISEINIP
-387 ATVTNIGKGA
+387 ATVTNIGKRA

-408 VPNSVKTIGHSC
+408 LPNSVKTIGHSC
-420 FVACTGLTEVKLP
+420 FVMCTGLTEAKLP
-433 ARLEKLENSMFRGC
+433 ARLEKLENAMFRSC
-447 RSLTKV
+447 QSLTKV

-476 DLPQT
+476 DLPQS

-494 LTEVPVTTSLKLID
+494 LTEVPVTTNLKLID

-527 QIETEAFKNCKN
+527 QVENEAFKNCKN

>member
-1 MTKSW
+1 
-6 ALGSAACQNN
+6 
-16 FLLLSYLKGLIYNS
+16 
-30 VAELKETRNVTNMK
+30 MK
-44 IMNVKQLFLLST
+44 IMNVKQLFLLLT

-62 TTQAPAQEFLNKLK
+62 TTQAPAQGFLNKLK

-85 AMQDAVKDEVNTVEK
+85 AMPDAVKDEVNTVEK

-157 RKNARSPL
+157 RKNARSPQ
-165 PPVCSKQDSWYSS
+165 PPVCSKQDSWYRS

-191 AESQMLEKWIRSHS
+191 AESQMLEKWIRSNS
-205 SEVCSPVVVRRE
+205 SETCSPVVVRRE

-373 NAFMSSTISEISIP
+373 NAFMSSAISEISIP

-433 ARLEKLENSMFRGC
+433 ARLEKLWNNMFSGC

-476 DLPQT
+476 DLPQS
-481 VTTIGLNAFKNTA
+481 VTTIGVNAFKNTA

>member
-1 MTKSW
+1 
-6 ALGSAACQNN
+6 
-16 FLLLSYLKGLIYNS
+16 
-30 VAELKETRNVTNMK
+30 MK

-62 TTQAPAQEFLNKLK
+62 TTQAPAQGFLNKLK

-85 AMQDAVKDEVNTVEK
+85 AMPDAVKDVVNTVEK

-123 GNSTMAGGGVT
+123 GNSTMASGGVT

-157 RKNARSPL
+157 RKNARSPQ
-165 PPVCSKQDSWYSS
+165 PPVCSKQDSWYRS

-191 AESQMLEKWIRSHS
+191 AESQMIEKWIRSHS
-205 SEVCSPVVVRRE
+205 SETCSPVVVRRE

-321 MDDESAG
+321 MDEESAG

-433 ARLEKLENSMFRGC
+433 ARLEKLWNNMFRGC

-476 DLPQT
+476 DLPQS
-481 VTTIGLNAFKNTA
+481 VTTIGQNAFKNTA